1 MLRYFKRINEY
12 NAETDEE
19 QILDVFTAIAA
30 GKLDDD
36 LRLQNF
42 YRDVPVSHKA
52 TIKRI
57 DGDQLVIVTHQLQ
70 ARVMGKEQH
79 TLLRS
84 MNLLH
89 PVIGQVRLL
98 DERTGLARL
107 DQLGYASVPS
117 DRRRFPR
124 ARLDGN
130 HAATFSNERVQI
142 SGDIRD
148 ICIGGVA
155 VLSDQVEKLPFA
167 TRGTMHLD
175 LEQLQATIPAT
186 LLRIRDK
193 DGRKKYVFEL
203 KRGGEFEPEMSRLIS
218 DRQSEI
224 IQELTAQG

>member
-1 MLRYFKRINEY
+1 MLRYFKRITEY

-19 QILDVFTAIAA
+19 QILDVFAAIVA

-36 LRLQNF
+36 LKLQNF

-52 TIKRI
+52 TLKRI
-57 DGDQLVIVTHQLQ
+57 EGGQVVIVTHTLQ
-70 ARVMGKEQH
+70 ARVMGMEQH

-124 ARLDGN
+124 VRLDGN
-130 HAATFSNERVQI
+130 HVATFSNERI
-142 SGDIRD
+142 RIRGDIRD

-167 TRGTMHLD
+167 TRGTVHLD
-175 LEQLQATIPAT
+175 LEQVQATIPAT

-203 KRGGEFEPEMSRLIS
+203 KRGGEFEPEISRIIS
-218 DRQSEI
+218 ARQDEI
-224 IQELTAQG
+224 LQELTTQV